1 MRHNAW
7 TLLVLLPALI
17 CGTLPVSATAFASPL
32 FRSQWIQDEG
42 IMPNFWGPAATEGM
56 MEPYAESPGGMR
68 LVQYFDKGRMELTD
82 PPTGIVT
89 DGLLAKELVTGD
101 QQIGDATYTHR
112 DPPAIPIA
120 GDPTG
125 AGPTYATLNAI
136 GVPLFAPTPMRGTTS
151 IAATFTD
158 DGRLILNTGQPTT
171 GIKPL
176 RAYDAATQHNV
187 LGPFVAFRSQVG
199 LGAIGYALCEPFT
212 ATFTVGGVP
221 KRVAVQVFERRVL
234 TYTESNLDAFKTE
247 FGNIGQHYST
257 WRYH

>member
-17 CGTLPVSATAFASPL
+17 GVTLPVSAAGFASPL
-32 FRSQWIQDEG
+32 FRDQWMQGEG
-42 IMPNFWGPAATEGM
+42 IVPNFWGPPVTEGM

-68 LVQYFDKGRMELTD
+68 LVQYFDKGRMELTN
-82 PPTGIVT
+82 PATGIVT
-89 DGLLAKELVTGD
+89 NGLLAKELVTGD
-101 QQIGDATYTHR
+101 QQIGYTTYTHH

-125 AGPTYATLNAI
+125 VGPTYATLSAI
-136 GVPLFAPTPMRGTTS
+136 GALLFGPTPMRGTTS

-158 DGRLILNTGQPTT
+158 DGRLILNIGQPTT

-199 LGAIGYALCEPFT
+199 LDAIGYALCEPFT
-212 ATFTVGGVP
+212 ATFTVDGAP
-221 KRVAVQVFERRVL
+221 KRIAVQVFERRVL
-234 TYTESNLDAFKTE
+234 TYTESNPAPFKTE
-247 FGNIGQHYST
+247 FGNIGQQYDA
-257 WRYH
+257 WRYP